1 LKKSRFSDEQIAHA
15 LRQSEAGTP
24 VAEITRKL
32 GVSEATFYAWKKKFG
47 SMGTAEIR
55 ELRQLREEN
64 LKLKR
69 LVADLS
75 LDKTMLQDVRIEW
88 LPVVPC
94 RRSIS
99 STTRGVRKRILRD
112 DWFNASVLSHL
123 DYQLEVAIASLS
135 WLMEGSAKTATHQ
148 RLEGRTRGMVTY
160 EDLMAVIVL
169 ASPRGRGT
177 VAR

>member
-1 LKKSRFSDEQIAHA
+1 MKKSRFSDEQIAHA

-75 LDKTMLQDVRIEW
+75 LDKTMLQDV
-88 LPVVPC
+88 
-94 RRSIS
+94 
-99 STTRGVRKRILRD
+99 
-112 DWFNASVLSHL
+112 
-123 DYQLEVAIASLS
+123 IAKK
-135 WLMEGSAKTATHQ
+135 W
-148 RLEGRTRGMVTY
+148 
-160 EDLMAVIVL
+160 
-169 ASPRGRGT
+169 
-177 VAR
+177 